1 MIPIET
7 EFYSRG
13 FCHKLVRRAGFVCV
27 YARFRRPTP
36 ENVHYEVVIIR
47 EGKAHTIAGKDFPA
61 KEYHPSSEEWGRYG
75 WTYRDE
81 DQAHAKFGALVRTSD
96 SMPGTS
102 ADTSIE
108 VRLNAADDGT
118 KT

>member
-1 MIPIET
+1 MIPLET

-27 YARFRRPTP
+27 CARFRRPRP

-61 KEYHPSSEEWGRYG
+61 KEYYPSSEEWGRYG

-81 DQAHAKFGALVRTSD
+81 DQARAKFGALVRTSD
-96 SMPGTS
+96 SMHGTN
-102 ADTSIE
+102 ADTSIG
-108 VRLNAADDGT
+108 VLLDAADDGT